1 MQGAWSIVRLKLRH
15 FLKAAYKKTVWHS
28 LSNSTTALSSYI
40 VHWILPCSAL
50 ILLICL
56 ICNCRIR
63 RIQFSFVYIHFD
75 RSSQPS
81 SIMSLLKSRM
91 NNVLKSRST
100 DFWTGW
106 IGFPLSCS
114 TPISGPSR
122 KVTSSLFES
131 ISQLARNRNDRNYPS
146 RWLLWLQC
154 WRLYLCGKSL
164 KLSIAFSFLVDFIM
178 KRTFRF
184 IAKLS
189 EGHMC
194 FSYFSSPHS

>member
-15 FLKAAYKKTVWHS
+15 FLKAAYKKIVWHS
-28 LSNSTTALSSYI
+28 LSNSTIALSSNI
-40 VHWILPCSAL
+40 IHWISPYSAL

-56 ICNCRIR
+56 ICNCRIW
-63 RIQFSFVYIHFD
+63 RIWFSFVCIYFD
-75 RSSQPS
+75 CLSQPS

-100 DFWTGW
+100 DFWIGW
-106 IGFPLSCS
+106 MGFPLSCS

-131 ISQLARNRNDRNYPS
+131 VSQSERNRHDSHYPPS
-146 RWLLWLQC
+146 WLLWLQC

-164 KLSIAFSFLVDFIM
+164 KLSIAF
-178 KRTFRF
+178 
-184 IAKLS
+184 
-189 EGHMC
+189 
-194 FSYFSSPHS
+194 